1 MTLELLRLSVAL
13 CHSMFAKSYTPNLT
27 MNFYKYTFIAQ
38 LKKFMYNHQSYEL
51 AYFSQDYLIQNVK
64 YKSFAQRLPSVENWE
79 YGCIF
84 KVKKTGEKKK
94 KD

>member
-27 MNFYKYTFIAQ
+27 MKYTFIAQ
-38 LKKFMYNHQSYEL
+38 LKEFMYNHQSYEL
-51 AYFSQDYLIQNVK
+51 RYFSQGYLIQNVK
-64 YKSFAQRLPSVENWE
+64 YKSFVQRLSSVENWE

-84 KVKKTGEKKK
+84 KVNKTGEKE